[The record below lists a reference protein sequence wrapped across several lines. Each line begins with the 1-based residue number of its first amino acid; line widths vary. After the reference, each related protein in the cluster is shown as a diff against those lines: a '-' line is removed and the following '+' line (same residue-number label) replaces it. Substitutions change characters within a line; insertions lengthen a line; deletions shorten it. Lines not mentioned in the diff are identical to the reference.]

1 MATPPLLTRRLFLV
15 DLGAA
20 VAAVTLAACTGS
32 SGESPTAP
40 GAAPS
45 PTTTSSGGTADA
57 SVAATRSAS
66 DRSTP
71 SDVMQWERV
80 IGGAAAA
87 YVLVRAGE
95 ATVVDTGFAGTAPDI
110 TTALAALGSSWADVS
125 TIVLT
130 HHHPDHVEG
139 LGEVADL
146 APDARL
152 AAGAGDIETISA
164 SRDLVP
170 VGTGDRIMGLQV
182 LETPGHTPGHISVFD
197 PGTGVLVAG
206 DALNSTEAGDV
217 SGPNPAFSDDI
228 DRAWASAGALADL
241 EPSAILVGHGPPVTA
256 EAAAQLQELVEAHA
270 AG

>member
-40 GAAPS
+40 GASQS
-45 PTTTSSGGTADA
+45 PTTSSGGTPNA
-57 SVAATRSAS
+57 SAPATRSAS
-66 DRSTP
+66 DGSTP

-87 YVLVRAGE
+87 YVLVRSGE

-125 TIVLT
+125 TVVLT
-130 HHHPDHVEG
+130 HHHTDHVEG
-139 LGEVADL
+139 LGEVAEL
-146 APDARL
+146 ATDARL
-152 AAGAGDIETISA
+152 AAGAGDIEAISA
-164 SRDLVP
+164 PRDLVA

-206 DALNSTEAGDV
+206 DALNSTEGGDV
-217 SGPNPAFSDDI
+217 AGPNPAFSDDI
-228 DRAWASAGALADL
+228 DLAWDSAGVLADL
-241 EPSAILVGHGPPVTA
+241 EPSVILVGHGPPVD
-256 EAAAQLQELVEAHA
+256 EDVAADLQTLVDTHA
-270 AG
+270 SG